1 VIEERYHGSVGWDL
15 SEIPTELPALAGE
28 YSNIGQNFGLGAQSN
43 PLGEAEGKRGLHL
56 EMAKSLR
63 LVAVAGLEQ
72 AERFV
77 VVVEVSLREDHLQT
91 LGGRDVAMLV
101 MSKVVEYW
109 VWEQC

>member
-1 VIEERYHGSVGWDL
+1 VIEEQYHGSVGWDL
-15 SEIPTELPALAGE
+15 SEIPTELPALASE
-28 YSNIGQNFGLGAQSN
+28 YSNIGQNFGLGVQSN
-43 PLGEAEGKRGLHL
+43 PLGEGEGKRGLHL
-56 EMAKSLR
+56 EMAKSLW

-77 VVVEVSLREDHLQT
+77 VAEVSLQEDHLQT